1 VDRVEKNKRNDG
13 APLSKPTKSIIQV
26 LRSLGP
32 GLITGA
38 SDDDPSGIATY
49 SQAGAKFGFG
59 MLWMVLFQ
67 YPMMIVVQEM
77 CARIGLVTGGGLAA
91 VIKKKYSRKIVL
103 PIVSLLL
110 FANTINIGADIGA
123 MAASIRLIFPGFPA
137 IAATLAFAVFIIAA
151 EIFIPYR
158 KYSKVLRYL
167 TLSLFAYFITAV
179 IVGGNWIQ
187 IAAASFVPHIEF
199 NSQFAMMF
207 VAILGTTISPYL
219 FFWQA
224 SEEAEEDVAKHK
236 IKEVSGSGSATK
248 SVDRTK
254 NNSSHGTTRHKE
266 RDSNVNNNNNGNNDN
281 KKPKISKTELKLMRS
296 DVAVGMGF
304 SLSIMWAIIVT
315 TAGSLHVNGITDIQ
329 TADQAAR
336 ALQPLAK
343 SFPFAGEMAKTIFAL
358 GIIGSGLITIPVL
371 AGSSGYA
378 LSDVFGWKEGLSKK
392 FRQAKGFYLIIA
404 ASTLVGLWINF
415 ANIDP
420 IKALVYTAVING
432 VIAAPI
438 LYIIMRTANDK
449 NILGKKVNGKSS
461 NVIGWLTFTMMSVSV
476 VIMFLT
482 WRGG

>member
-1 VDRVEKNKRNDG
+1 MDRVEKEKENSPKS
-13 APLSKPTKSIIQV
+13 LSKPRKTIMQV

-91 VIKKKYSRKIVL
+91 VIRKKYTGKIVL

-167 TLSLFAYFITAV
+167 TLSLFAYIITAV

-187 IAAASFVPHIEF
+187 IATASFVPHIEF

-207 VAILGTTISPYL
+207 VAIFGTTISPYL

-236 IKEVSGSGSATK
+236 IKEVGGSISATK
-248 SVDRTK
+248 SDKTK
-254 NNSSHGTTRHKE
+254 NNSSHSATPNNEHE
-266 RDSNVNNNNNGNNDN
+266 SDVDNQNNNIS
-281 KKPKISKTELKLMRS
+281 KKPKISKTELMLMRS
-296 DVAVGMGF
+296 DVAIGMGF

-329 TADQAAR
+329 TADQAAK

-343 SFPFAGEMAKTIFAL
+343 SFPYAGEMAKTIFGL
-358 GIIGSGLITIPVL
+358 GIIGSGLITVPVL

-420 IKALVYTAVING
+420 IRALVYTAVING
-432 VIAAPI
+432 IIAAPI
-438 LYIIMRTANDK
+438 LYIIMRAANDK
-449 NILGKKVNGKSS
+449 NILGNKVNGRIS
-461 NVIGWLTFTMMSVSV
+461 NIIGWLTFTMMSVSV

>member
-1 VDRVEKNKRNDG
+1 MDRVEKEKENSPKS
-13 APLSKPTKSIIQV
+13 LSKPRKTIMQV
-26 LRSLGP
+26 LGSLGP

-91 VIKKKYSRKIVL
+91 VIRKKYTGKIVL
-103 PIVSLLL
+103 PIVSLLI

-167 TLSLFAYFITAV
+167 TLSLFAYIITAV
-179 IVGGNWIQ
+179 IAGGNWIQ
-187 IAAASFVPHIEF
+187 IATASFVPHIEF

-207 VAILGTTISPYL
+207 VAIFGTTISPYL

-236 IKEVSGSGSATK
+236 IKEVGGSISATK
-248 SVDRTK
+248 SDKTK
-254 NNSSHGTTRHKE
+254 NNSSHSATPNNEHE
-266 RDSNVNNNNNGNNDN
+266 SDVDNQNNNIS
-281 KKPKISKTELKLMRS
+281 KKPKISKTELMLMRS
-296 DVAVGMGF
+296 DVAIGMGF

-329 TADQAAR
+329 TADQAAK

-343 SFPFAGEMAKTIFAL
+343 SFPYAGEMAKTIFAL
-358 GIIGSGLITIPVL
+358 GIIGSGLITVPVL

-378 LSDVFGWKEGLSKK
+378 LSDVFGWREGLSKK

-420 IKALVYTAVING
+420 IRALVYTAVING
-432 VIAAPI
+432 IIAAPI
-438 LYIIMRTANDK
+438 LYIIMRAANDK
-449 NILGKKVNGKSS
+449 NILGNKVNGRIS
-461 NVIGWLTFTMMSVSV
+461 NIIGWLTFTMMSVSV

>member
-1 VDRVEKNKRNDG
+1 MDRVEKEKENSPKS
-13 APLSKPTKSIIQV
+13 LSKPRKTIMQV
-26 LRSLGP
+26 LGSLGP

-67 YPMMIVVQEM
+67 YPMMIVVQEV

-91 VIKKKYSRKIVL
+91 VIRKKYTGKIVL

-167 TLSLFAYFITAV
+167 TLSLFAYIITAV

-187 IAAASFVPHIEF
+187 IATASFVPHIEF

-207 VAILGTTISPYL
+207 VAIFGTTISPYL

-236 IKEVSGSGSATK
+236 IKEVGGSISATK
-248 SVDRTK
+248 SDKTK
-254 NNSSHGTTRHKE
+254 NNSSHSATPNNEHE
-266 RDSNVNNNNNGNNDN
+266 SDVDNQNNNIS
-281 KKPKISKTELKLMRS
+281 KKPKISKTELMLMRS
-296 DVAVGMGF
+296 DVAIGMGF

-329 TADQAAR
+329 TADQAAK

-343 SFPFAGEMAKTIFAL
+343 SFPYAGEMAKTIFGL
-358 GIIGSGLITIPVL
+358 GIIGSGLITVPVL

-420 IKALVYTAVING
+420 IRALVYTAVING
-432 VIAAPI
+432 IIAAPI
-438 LYIIMRTANDK
+438 LYIIMRAANDK
-449 NILGKKVNGKSS
+449 NILGNKVNGRIS
-461 NVIGWLTFTMMSVSV
+461 NIIGWLTFTMMSVSV

-482 WRGG
+482 WRAG

>member
-1 VDRVEKNKRNDG
+1 MDRVEKEKENSPKS
-13 APLSKPTKSIIQV
+13 LSKPRKTIMQV
-26 LRSLGP
+26 LGSLGP
-32 GLITGA
+32 GLISGA

-91 VIKKKYSRKIVL
+91 VIRKKYTGKIVL

-167 TLSLFAYFITAV
+167 TLSLFAYIITAV

-187 IAAASFVPHIEF
+187 IATASFVPHIEF

-207 VAILGTTISPYL
+207 VAIFGTTISPYL

-236 IKEVSGSGSATK
+236 IKEVGGNISATK
-248 SVDRTK
+248 SDKTK
-254 NNSSHGTTRHKE
+254 NNSSHSATPNNEHE
-266 RDSNVNNNNNGNNDN
+266 SDVDNQNNNIS
-281 KKPKISKTELKLMRS
+281 KKPKISKTELMLMRS
-296 DVAVGMGF
+296 DVAIGMGF

-329 TADQAAR
+329 TADQAAK

-343 SFPFAGEMAKTIFAL
+343 SFPYAGEMAKTIFAL
-358 GIIGSGLITIPVL
+358 GIIGSGLITVPVL

-378 LSDVFGWKEGLSKK
+378 LSDVFGWREGLSKK

-420 IKALVYTAVING
+420 IRALVYTAVING
-432 VIAAPI
+432 IIAAPI
-438 LYIIMRTANDK
+438 LYIIMRAANDK
-449 NILGKKVNGKSS
+449 NILGNKVNGRIS
-461 NVIGWLTFTMMSVSV
+461 NIIGWLTFTMMSVSV

>member
-1 VDRVEKNKRNDG
+1 MDRVEKEKENSPKS
-13 APLSKPTKSIIQV
+13 LSKPRKTIMQV

-59 MLWMVLFQ
+59 MLWVVLFQ

-91 VIKKKYSRKIVL
+91 VIRKKYTGKIVL

-137 IAATLAFAVFIIAA
+137 IAATLAFAVSIIAA

-167 TLSLFAYFITAV
+167 TLSLFAYIITAV

-187 IAAASFVPHIEF
+187 IATASFVPHIEF

-207 VAILGTTISPYL
+207 VAIFGTTISPYL

-236 IKEVSGSGSATK
+236 IKEVGGSISATK
-248 SVDRTK
+248 SDKTK
-254 NNSSHGTTRHKE
+254 NNSSHSATPNNEHE
-266 RDSNVNNNNNGNNDN
+266 SDVDNQNNNIS
-281 KKPKISKTELKLMRS
+281 KKPKISKTELMLMRS
-296 DVAVGMGF
+296 DVAIGMGF

-329 TADQAAR
+329 TADQAAK

-343 SFPFAGEMAKTIFAL
+343 SFPYAGEMAKTIFAL
-358 GIIGSGLITIPVL
+358 GIIGSGLITVPVL

-420 IKALVYTAVING
+420 IRALVYTAVING
-432 VIAAPI
+432 IIAAPI
-438 LYIIMRTANDK
+438 LYIIMRAANDK
-449 NILGKKVNGKSS
+449 NILGNKVNGRIS
-461 NVIGWLTFTMMSVSV
+461 NIIGWLTFTMMSVSV

>member
-1 VDRVEKNKRNDG
+1 VDRVEKEKENSPKS
-13 APLSKPTKSIIQV
+13 LSKPRKTIMQV

-91 VIKKKYSRKIVL
+91 VIRKKYTGKIVL

-167 TLSLFAYFITAV
+167 TLSLFAYIITAV

-187 IAAASFVPHIEF
+187 IATASFVPHIEF

-207 VAILGTTISPYL
+207 VAIFGTTISPYL

-236 IKEVSGSGSATK
+236 IKEVGGSISATK
-248 SVDRTK
+248 SDKTK
-254 NNSSHGTTRHKE
+254 NNSSHSATPNNEHE
-266 RDSNVNNNNNGNNDN
+266 SDVDNQNNNIS
-281 KKPKISKTELKLMRS
+281 KKPKISKTELMLMRS
-296 DVAVGMGF
+296 DVAIGMGF

-329 TADQAAR
+329 TADQAAK

-343 SFPFAGEMAKTIFAL
+343 SFPYAGEMAKTIFAL
-358 GIIGSGLITIPVL
+358 GIIGSGLITVPVL

-420 IKALVYTAVING
+420 IRALVYTAVING
-432 VIAAPI
+432 IIAAPI
-438 LYIIMRTANDK
+438 LYIIMRAANDK
-449 NILGKKVNGKSS
+449 NILGNKVNGRIS
-461 NVIGWLTFTMMSVSV
+461 NIIGWLTFTMMSVSV

>member
-1 VDRVEKNKRNDG
+1 MDRVEKEKENSPKS
-13 APLSKPTKSIIQV
+13 LSKPRKTIMQV

-67 YPMMIVVQEM
+67 YPMMIVVQEV

-91 VIKKKYSRKIVL
+91 VIRKKYSGKIVL
-103 PIVSLLL
+103 PIVSVLL

-167 TLSLFAYFITAV
+167 TLSLFAYIITAV

-187 IAAASFVPHIEF
+187 IATASFVPHIEF

-207 VAILGTTISPYL
+207 VAIFGTTISPYL

-236 IKEVSGSGSATK
+236 IKEVGGNISATK
-248 SVDRTK
+248 SDKTK
-254 NNSSHGTTRHKE
+254 NNSSHSATPNNEHE
-266 RDSNVNNNNNGNNDN
+266 SDVDNQNNNIS
-281 KKPKISKTELKLMRS
+281 KKPKISKTELMLMRS
-296 DVAVGMGF
+296 DVAIGMGF

-329 TADQAAR
+329 TADQAAK

-343 SFPFAGEMAKTIFAL
+343 SFPYAGEMAKTIFGL
-358 GIIGSGLITIPVL
+358 GIIGSGLITVPVL

-420 IKALVYTAVING
+420 IRALVYTAVING
-432 VIAAPI
+432 IIAAPI
-438 LYIIMRTANDK
+438 LYIIMRAANDK
-449 NILGKKVNGKSS
+449 NILGNKVNGRIS
-461 NVIGWLTFTMMSVSV
+461 NIIGWLTFTMMSVSV

>member
-1 VDRVEKNKRNDG
+1 VDRAEKEKENSPKS
-13 APLSKPTKSIIQV
+13 LSKPRKTIMQV

-91 VIKKKYSRKIVL
+91 VIRKKYSGKIVL

-137 IAATLAFAVFIIAA
+137 IAATLAFALFIIAA

-167 TLSLFAYFITAV
+167 TLSLFAYIITAV

-187 IAAASFVPHIEF
+187 IATASFVPHIEF

-207 VAILGTTISPYL
+207 VAIFGTTISPYL

-236 IKEVSGSGSATK
+236 IMEVGGSISATK
-248 SVDRTK
+248 SDKTK
-254 NNSSHGTTRHKE
+254 NNSSHSATPNNEHE
-266 RDSNVNNNNNGNNDN
+266 SNLDNQNNNIS
-281 KKPKISKTELKLMRS
+281 KKPKISKTDLQLMRS
-296 DVAVGMGF
+296 DVAIGMGF

-329 TADQAAR
+329 TADQAAK

-343 SFPFAGEMAKTIFAL
+343 SFPYAGEMAKTIFAL

-438 LYIIMRTANDK
+438 LYIIMRAANDK
-449 NILGKKVNGKSS
+449 NILGNKVNGTVS
-461 NVIGWLTFTMMSVSV
+461 NIIGWLTFGIMSVSV

-482 WRGG
+482 WRAG

>member
-1 VDRVEKNKRNDG
+1 MDRVEKEKENSPKS
-13 APLSKPTKSIIQV
+13 LSKPRKTIMQV
-26 LRSLGP
+26 LGSLGP

-91 VIKKKYSRKIVL
+91 VIRKKYTGKIVL

-167 TLSLFAYFITAV
+167 TLSLFAYIITAV

-187 IAAASFVPHIEF
+187 IATASFVPHIEF

-207 VAILGTTISPYL
+207 VAIFGTTISPYL

-236 IKEVSGSGSATK
+236 IKEVGGSISATK
-248 SVDRTK
+248 SDKTK
-254 NNSSHGTTRHKE
+254 NNSSHSATPNNEHE
-266 RDSNVNNNNNGNNDN
+266 SDVDNQNNNIS
-281 KKPKISKTELKLMRS
+281 KKPKISKTELMLMRS
-296 DVAVGMGF
+296 DVAIGMGF

-329 TADQAAR
+329 TADQAAK

-343 SFPFAGEMAKTIFAL
+343 SFPYAGEMAKTIFGL
-358 GIIGSGLITIPVL
+358 GIIGSGLITVPVL

-378 LSDVFGWKEGLSKK
+378 LSDVFGWREGLSKK

-420 IKALVYTAVING
+420 IRALVYTAVING
-432 VIAAPI
+432 IIAAPI
-438 LYIIMRTANDK
+438 LYIIMRAANDK
-449 NILGKKVNGKSS
+449 NILGNKVNGRIS
-461 NVIGWLTFTMMSVSV
+461 NIIGWLTFTMMSVSV

>member
-1 VDRVEKNKRNDG
+1 MDRVEKEKENSPKS
-13 APLSKPTKSIIQV
+13 LSKPRKTIMQV
-26 LRSLGP
+26 LGSLGP
-32 GLITGA
+32 GLISGA

-91 VIKKKYSRKIVL
+91 VIRKKYTGKIVL

-167 TLSLFAYFITAV
+167 TLSLFAYIITAV

-187 IAAASFVPHIEF
+187 IATASFVPHIEF

-207 VAILGTTISPYL
+207 VAIFGTTISPYL

-236 IKEVSGSGSATK
+236 IKEVGGSISATK
-248 SVDRTK
+248 SDKTK
-254 NNSSHGTTRHKE
+254 NNSSHSATPNNEHE
-266 RDSNVNNNNNGNNDN
+266 SDVDNQNNNIS
-281 KKPKISKTELKLMRS
+281 KKPKISKTELMLMRS
-296 DVAVGMGF
+296 DVAIGMGF

-329 TADQAAR
+329 TADQAAK

-343 SFPFAGEMAKTIFAL
+343 SFPYAGEMAKTIFAL
-358 GIIGSGLITIPVL
+358 GIIGSGLITVPVL

-420 IKALVYTAVING
+420 IRALVYTAVING
-432 VIAAPI
+432 IIAAPI
-438 LYIIMRTANDK
+438 LYIIMRAANDK
-449 NILGKKVNGKSS
+449 NILGNKVNGRIS
-461 NVIGWLTFTMMSVSV
+461 NIIGWLTFTMMSVSV

>member
-1 VDRVEKNKRNDG
+1 VDRVEKNKQNDN
-13 APLSKPTKSIIQV
+13 APLSKLRKSIIQV

-91 VIKKKYSRKIVL
+91 VIRKKYSRKIVL

-137 IAATLAFAVFIIAA
+137 LAATLAFAVFIIAA

-167 TLSLFAYFITAV
+167 TLSLFAYIITAV

-187 IAAASFVPHIEF
+187 IAAASFVPHIVF

-207 VAILGTTISPYL
+207 VAIFGTTISPYL

-224 SEEAEEDVAKHK
+224 SEEAEEEVAKHK

-254 NNSSHGTTRHKE
+254 SNSSHGTTRNNE
-266 RDSNVNNNNNGNNDN
+266 GDSNVKKEN
-281 KKPKISKTELKLMRS
+281 KKPKISKTELKMMRS
-296 DVAVGMGF
+296 DVAIGMGF

-315 TAGSLHVNGITDIQ
+315 TGGSLHVNGNTDIQ
-329 TADQAAR
+329 TADQAAK

-343 SFPFAGEMAKTIFAL
+343 SFPYAGEIAKTIFAL
-358 GIIGSGLITIPVL
+358 GIIGSGLITVPVL

-415 ANIDP
+415 ASIDP

-438 LYIIMRTANDK
+438 LYIIMRAANDK
-449 NILGKKVNGKSS
+449 NILGKKVNGRIS
-461 NVIGWLTFTMMSVSV
+461 NIIGWLTFTMMSVSV

>member
-1 VDRVEKNKRNDG
+1 MDRVEKEKENSPKS
-13 APLSKPTKSIIQV
+13 LSKPRKTIMQV

-91 VIKKKYSRKIVL
+91 VIRKKYTGKIVL

-167 TLSLFAYFITAV
+167 TLSLFAYIITAV

-187 IAAASFVPHIEF
+187 IATASFVPHIEF

-207 VAILGTTISPYL
+207 VAIFGTTISPYL

-236 IKEVSGSGSATK
+236 IKEVGGNISATK
-248 SVDRTK
+248 SDKTK
-254 NNSSHGTTRHKE
+254 NNSSHSATPNNEHE
-266 RDSNVNNNNNGNNDN
+266 SDVDNQNNNIS
-281 KKPKISKTELKLMRS
+281 KKPKISKTELMLMRS
-296 DVAVGMGF
+296 DVAIGMGF

-329 TADQAAR
+329 TADQAAK

-343 SFPFAGEMAKTIFAL
+343 SFPYAGEMAKTIFAL
-358 GIIGSGLITIPVL
+358 GIIGSGLITVPVL

-420 IKALVYTAVING
+420 IRALVYTAVING
-432 VIAAPI
+432 IIAAPI
-438 LYIIMRTANDK
+438 LYIIMRAANDK
-449 NILGKKVNGKSS
+449 NILGNKVNGRIS
-461 NVIGWLTFTMMSVSV
+461 NIIGWLTFTMMSVSV

>member
-1 VDRVEKNKRNDG
+1 MDRVEKEKENSPKS
-13 APLSKPTKSIIQV
+13 LSKPRKTIMQV
-26 LRSLGP
+26 LGSLGP

-91 VIKKKYSRKIVL
+91 VIRKKYTGKIVL

-167 TLSLFAYFITAV
+167 TLSLFAYIITAV

-187 IAAASFVPHIEF
+187 IATASFVPHIEF

-207 VAILGTTISPYL
+207 VAIFGTTISPYL

-236 IKEVSGSGSATK
+236 IKEVGGSISATK
-248 SVDRTK
+248 SDKTK
-254 NNSSHGTTRHKE
+254 NNRSHSATPNNEHE
-266 RDSNVNNNNNGNNDN
+266 SDVDNQNNNIS
-281 KKPKISKTELKLMRS
+281 KKPKISKTELMLMRS
-296 DVAVGMGF
+296 DVAIGMGF

-329 TADQAAR
+329 TADQAAK

-343 SFPFAGEMAKTIFAL
+343 SFPYAGEMAKTIFAL
-358 GIIGSGLITIPVL
+358 GIIGSGLITVPVL

-420 IKALVYTAVING
+420 IRALVYTAVING
-432 VIAAPI
+432 IIAAPI
-438 LYIIMRTANDK
+438 LYIIMRAANDK
-449 NILGKKVNGKSS
+449 NILGNKVNGRIS
-461 NVIGWLTFTMMSVSV
+461 NIIGWLTFTMMSVSV
-476 VIMFLT
+476 VVMFLT

>member
-1 VDRVEKNKRNDG
+1 VDRVEKEKENSPKS
-13 APLSKPTKSIIQV
+13 LSKPRKTIMQV

-67 YPMMIVVQEM
+67 YPMMIVVQEV

-91 VIKKKYSRKIVL
+91 VIRKKYSGKIVL
-103 PIVSLLL
+103 PIVSVLL

-167 TLSLFAYFITAV
+167 TLSLFAYIITAV

-187 IAAASFVPHIEF
+187 IATASFVPHIEF

-207 VAILGTTISPYL
+207 VAIFGTTISPYL

-236 IKEVSGSGSATK
+236 IKEVGGSISATK
-248 SVDRTK
+248 SDKTK
-254 NNSSHGTTRHKE
+254 NNSSHSATPNNEHE
-266 RDSNVNNNNNGNNDN
+266 SDVDNQNNNIS
-281 KKPKISKTELKLMRS
+281 KKPKISKTELMLMRS
-296 DVAVGMGF
+296 DVAIGMGF

-329 TADQAAR
+329 TADQAAK

-343 SFPFAGEMAKTIFAL
+343 SFPYAGEMAKTIFAL
-358 GIIGSGLITIPVL
+358 GIIGSGLITVPVL

-420 IKALVYTAVING
+420 IRALVYTAVING
-432 VIAAPI
+432 IIAAPI
-438 LYIIMRTANDK
+438 LYIIMRAANDK
-449 NILGKKVNGKSS
+449 NILGNKVNGRIS
-461 NVIGWLTFTMMSVSV
+461 NIIGWLTFTMMSVSV

>member
-1 VDRVEKNKRNDG
+1 
-13 APLSKPTKSIIQV
+13 
-26 LRSLGP
+26 
-32 GLITGA
+32 
-38 SDDDPSGIATY
+38 
-49 SQAGAKFGFG
+49 
-59 MLWMVLFQ
+59 
-67 YPMMIVVQEM
+67 MIVVQEM

-91 VIKKKYSRKIVL
+91 VIRKKYSRKIVL

-137 IAATLAFAVFIIAA
+137 LAATLAFAVFIIAA

-167 TLSLFAYFITAV
+167 TLSLFAYIITAV

-207 VAILGTTISPYL
+207 VAIFGTTISPYL

-224 SEEAEEDVAKHK
+224 SEEAEEEVAKHK

-254 NNSSHGTTRHKE
+254 SNSSHGTTRNNE
-266 RDSNVNNNNNGNNDN
+266 RDSNVKKEN
-281 KKPKISKTELKLMRS
+281 KKPKISKTELKMMRS
-296 DVAVGMGF
+296 DVAIGMGF

-315 TAGSLHVNGITDIQ
+315 TGGSLHVNGITDIQ
-329 TADQAAR
+329 TADQAAK

-343 SFPFAGEMAKTIFAL
+343 SFPYAGEIAKTIFAL
-358 GIIGSGLITIPVL
+358 GIIGSGLITVPVL

-415 ANIDP
+415 ASIDP

-438 LYIIMRTANDK
+438 LYIIMRAANDK
-449 NILGKKVNGKSS
+449 NILGKKVNGRIS
-461 NVIGWLTFTMMSVSV
+461 NIIGWLTFTMMSVSV

>member
-1 VDRVEKNKRNDG
+1 MDRVEKEKENSPKS
-13 APLSKPTKSIIQV
+13 LSKPRKTIMQV

-91 VIKKKYSRKIVL
+91 VIRKKYTGKIVL
-103 PIVSLLL
+103 PIVSLLI

-167 TLSLFAYFITAV
+167 TLSLFAYIITAV

-187 IAAASFVPHIEF
+187 IATASFVPHIEF

-207 VAILGTTISPYL
+207 VAIFGTTISPYL

-236 IKEVSGSGSATK
+236 IKEVGGSISATK
-248 SVDRTK
+248 SDKTK
-254 NNSSHGTTRHKE
+254 NNSSHSATPNNEHE
-266 RDSNVNNNNNGNNDN
+266 SDVDNQNNNIS
-281 KKPKISKTELKLMRS
+281 KKPKISKTELMLMRS
-296 DVAVGMGF
+296 DVAIGMGF

-329 TADQAAR
+329 TADQAAK

-343 SFPFAGEMAKTIFAL
+343 SFPYAGEMAKTIFAL
-358 GIIGSGLITIPVL
+358 GIIGSGLITVPVL

-420 IKALVYTAVING
+420 IRALVYTAVING
-432 VIAAPI
+432 IIAAPI
-438 LYIIMRTANDK
+438 LYIIMRAANDK
-449 NILGKKVNGKSS
+449 NILGNKVNGRIS
-461 NVIGWLTFTMMSVSV
+461 NIIGWLTFTMMSVSV

>member
-1 VDRVEKNKRNDG
+1 MDRVEKEKENSPKS
-13 APLSKPTKSIIQV
+13 LSKPRKTIMQV

-91 VIKKKYSRKIVL
+91 VIRKKYSGKIVL
-103 PIVSLLL
+103 PIVSVLL

-167 TLSLFAYFITAV
+167 TLSLFAYIITAV

-187 IAAASFVPHIEF
+187 IATASFVPHIEF

-207 VAILGTTISPYL
+207 VAIFGTTISPYL

-236 IKEVSGSGSATK
+236 IKEVGGSISATK
-248 SVDRTK
+248 SDKTK
-254 NNSSHGTTRHKE
+254 NNSSHSATPNNEHE
-266 RDSNVNNNNNGNNDN
+266 SDVDNQNNNIS
-281 KKPKISKTELKLMRS
+281 KKPKISKTELMLMRS
-296 DVAVGMGF
+296 DVAIGMGF

-329 TADQAAR
+329 TADQAAK

-343 SFPFAGEMAKTIFAL
+343 SFPYAGEMAKTIFAL
-358 GIIGSGLITIPVL
+358 GIIGSGLITVPVL

-420 IKALVYTAVING
+420 IRALVYTAVING
-432 VIAAPI
+432 IIAAPI
-438 LYIIMRTANDK
+438 LYIIMRAANDK
-449 NILGKKVNGKSS
+449 NILGNKVNGRIS
-461 NVIGWLTFTMMSVSV
+461 NIIGWLTFTMMSVSV

>member
-1 VDRVEKNKRNDG
+1 VDRVEKEKENSPKS
-13 APLSKPTKSIIQV
+13 LSKPRKTIMQV
-26 LRSLGP
+26 LGSLGP
-32 GLITGA
+32 GLISGA

-91 VIKKKYSRKIVL
+91 VIRKKYTGKIVL
-103 PIVSLLL
+103 PIVSLLI

-167 TLSLFAYFITAV
+167 TLSLFAYIITAV

-187 IAAASFVPHIEF
+187 IATASFVPHIEF

-207 VAILGTTISPYL
+207 VAIFGTTISPYL

-236 IKEVSGSGSATK
+236 IKEVGGSISATK
-248 SVDRTK
+248 SDKTK
-254 NNSSHGTTRHKE
+254 NNSSHSATPNNEHE
-266 RDSNVNNNNNGNNDN
+266 SDVDNQNNNIS
-281 KKPKISKTELKLMRS
+281 KKPKISKTELMLMRS
-296 DVAVGMGF
+296 DVAIGMGF

-329 TADQAAR
+329 TADQAAK

-343 SFPFAGEMAKTIFAL
+343 SFPYAGEMAKTIFAL
-358 GIIGSGLITIPVL
+358 GIIGSGLITVPVL

-378 LSDVFGWKEGLSKK
+378 LSDVFGWREGLSKK

-420 IKALVYTAVING
+420 IRALVYTAVING
-432 VIAAPI
+432 IIAAPI
-438 LYIIMRTANDK
+438 LYIIMRAANDK
-449 NILGKKVNGKSS
+449 NILGNKVNGRIS
-461 NVIGWLTFTMMSVSV
+461 NIIGWLTFTMMSVSV

>member
-1 VDRVEKNKRNDG
+1 VDRVEKEKENSPKS
-13 APLSKPTKSIIQV
+13 LSKPRKTIMQV

-91 VIKKKYSRKIVL
+91 VIRKKYTGKIVL

-167 TLSLFAYFITAV
+167 TLSLFAYIITAV

-187 IAAASFVPHIEF
+187 IATASFVPHIEF

-207 VAILGTTISPYL
+207 VAIFGTTISPYL

-236 IKEVSGSGSATK
+236 IKEVGGNISATK
-248 SVDRTK
+248 SDKTK
-254 NNSSHGTTRHKE
+254 NNSSHSATPNNEHE
-266 RDSNVNNNNNGNNDN
+266 SDVDNQNNNIS
-281 KKPKISKTELKLMRS
+281 KKPKISKTELMLMRS
-296 DVAVGMGF
+296 DVAIGMGF

-329 TADQAAR
+329 TADQAAK

-343 SFPFAGEMAKTIFAL
+343 SFPYAGEMAKTIFAL
-358 GIIGSGLITIPVL
+358 GIIGSGLITVPVL

-420 IKALVYTAVING
+420 IRALVYTAVING
-432 VIAAPI
+432 IIAAPI
-438 LYIIMRTANDK
+438 LYIIMRAANDK
-449 NILGKKVNGKSS
+449 NILGNKVNGRIS
-461 NVIGWLTFTMMSVSV
+461 NIIGWLTFTMMSVSV

>member
-1 VDRVEKNKRNDG
+1 VDRVEKNKQNDN
-13 APLSKPTKSIIQV
+13 APLSKLRKSIIQV

-91 VIKKKYSRKIVL
+91 VIRKKYSRKIVL

-187 IAAASFVPHIEF
+187 IATASFVPHIEF

-207 VAILGTTISPYL
+207 VAIFGTTISPYL

-236 IKEVSGSGSATK
+236 IKEVSGSGSAAK
-248 SVDRTK
+248 SVDK
-254 NNSSHGTTRHKE
+254 IKSNSSHGTTRNND
-266 RDSNVNNNNNGNNDN
+266 RDSNVKNENNDN

-296 DVAVGMGF
+296 DVAIGMGF

-329 TADQAAR
+329 TADQAAK

-343 SFPFAGEMAKTIFAL
+343 SFPYAGEMAKTIFAL
-358 GIIGSGLITIPVL
+358 GIIGSGLITVPVL

-392 FRQAKGFYLIIA
+392 FRQAKGFYFIIA

-438 LYIIMRTANDK
+438 LYIIMRAANDK
-449 NILGKKVNGKSS
+449 NILGNKVNGRIS
-461 NVIGWLTFTMMSVSV
+461 NIIGWLTFIMMSVSV

>member
-1 VDRVEKNKRNDG
+1 VDRVEKEKENSPKS
-13 APLSKPTKSIIQV
+13 LSKPRKTIMQV

-91 VIKKKYSRKIVL
+91 VIRKKYTGKIVL

-167 TLSLFAYFITAV
+167 TLSLFAYIITAV

-187 IAAASFVPHIEF
+187 IATASFVPHIEF

-207 VAILGTTISPYL
+207 VAIFGTTISPYL

-236 IKEVSGSGSATK
+236 IKEVGGSISATK
-248 SVDRTK
+248 SDKTK
-254 NNSSHGTTRHKE
+254 NNSSHSATPNNEHE
-266 RDSNVNNNNNGNNDN
+266 SDVDNQNNNIS
-281 KKPKISKTELKLMRS
+281 KKPKISKTELMLMRS
-296 DVAVGMGF
+296 DVAIGMGF

-329 TADQAAR
+329 TADQAAK

-343 SFPFAGEMAKTIFAL
+343 SFPYAGEMAKTIFAL
-358 GIIGSGLITIPVL
+358 GIIGSGLITVPVL

-378 LSDVFGWKEGLSKK
+378 LSDVFGWREGLSKK

-420 IKALVYTAVING
+420 IRALVYTAVING
-432 VIAAPI
+432 IIAAPI
-438 LYIIMRTANDK
+438 LYIIMRAANDK
-449 NILGKKVNGKSS
+449 NILGNKVNGRIS
-461 NVIGWLTFTMMSVSV
+461 NIIGWLTFTMMSVSV